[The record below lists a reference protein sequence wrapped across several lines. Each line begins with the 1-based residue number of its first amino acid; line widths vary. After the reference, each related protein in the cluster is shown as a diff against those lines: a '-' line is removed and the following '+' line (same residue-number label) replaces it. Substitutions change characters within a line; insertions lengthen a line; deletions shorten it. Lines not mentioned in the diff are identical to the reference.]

1 MYLYSESKYAD
12 SSMLFKQIHARRVQ
26 LPRTGR
32 MRNQLLL
39 IQESERKR
47 IATDLHDSL
56 GQSLV
61 IIKHS
66 LAKAIHLLDDGEIEK
81 ASESMQQLDLKIHDA
96 LEEVRRVS
104 LGLRPPMLD
113 DLGILAT
120 LSWHCRELEAACPEI
135 RVEKDVHLQESDIP
149 DMLKITLFRI
159 IQEATSNIIKHARAD
174 LISVSLNKTGDALY
188 LVIED
193 NGDGFDPV
201 SVMDNGLG
209 LLGMKERADVS
220 GGVYTM
226 DSREGVGTRIGI
238 SWKLGKLAAII

>member
-12 SSMLFKQIHARRVQ
+12 SSMLFKQVHARYAQ
-26 LPRTGR
+26 LPRTGK
-32 MRNQLLL
+32 MKNQLLL
-39 IQESERKR
+39 MQESERKR

-66 LAKAIHLLDDGEIEK
+66 LAKAMHLLDDGEIEK
-81 ASESMQQLDLKIHDA
+81 ASESLQELDLKIHDA

-120 LSWHCRELEAACPEI
+120 LSWYCRELEAACPGI
-135 RVEKDVHLQESDIP
+135 RVEKDVALQESDIP
-149 DMLKITLFRI
+149 DLLKITLFRI
-159 IQEATSNIIKHARAD
+159 IQEATSNIIKHAHAD
-174 LISVSLNKTGDALY
+174 LISISLNKTGDALY

-201 SVMDNGLG
+201 SVMNNGLG
-209 LLGMKERADVS
+209 LLGMRERADVS

-238 SWKLGKLAAII
+238 SWRLAII

>member
-12 SSMLFKQIHARRVQ
+12 SSMLFKQVHARYAQ
-26 LPRTGR
+26 LPRTGK

-66 LAKAIHLLDDGEIEK
+66 LAKAMHLLDDGEIEK
-81 ASESMQQLDLKIHDA
+81 ASESLQKLDIKIHDA

-120 LSWHCRELEAACPEI
+120 LSWYCRELEAACPGI
-135 RVEKDVHLQESDIP
+135 RVEKDVALQESDIP
-149 DMLKITLFRI
+149 DLLKITLFRI
-159 IQEATSNIIKHARAD
+159 IQEATSNIIKHAHAD
-174 LISVSLNKTGDALY
+174 LISISLNKTGDALY

-201 SVMDNGLG
+201 SVMNNGLG
-209 LLGMKERADVS
+209 LPGMRERADVS

-226 DSREGVGTRIGI
+226 DSREGDGTRIGI
-238 SWKLGKLAAII
+238 SWRLAAW

>member
-12 SSMLFKQIHARRVQ
+12 SSVLFKQIHARHAQ
-26 LPRTGR
+26 LPRMGR
-32 MRNQLLL
+32 MGNQLLL
-39 IQESERKR
+39 IQENERKR

-61 IIKHS
+61 IIRHS
-66 LAKAIHLLDDGEIEK
+66 LAKAMHLLDDGEIEE
-81 ASESMQQLDLKIHDA
+81 ASESLQQLDIKIGDA

-120 LSWHCRELEAACPEI
+120 LSWHCRELETACPGI
-135 RVEKDVHLQESDIP
+135 RVEKNVPLQENDIP
-149 DMLKITLFRI
+149 GMLKITLFRI
-159 IQEATSNIIKHARAD
+159 IQEATSNIIKHAHAD
-174 LISVSLNKTGDALY
+174 LISISLNKTGDTLY

-193 NGDGFDPV
+193 NGDGFDPA
-201 SVMDNGLG
+201 SVMSNGLG
-209 LLGMKERADVS
+209 LLSMRERADAS

-238 SWKLGKLAAII
+238 SWRLGKLAAII

>member
-12 SSMLFKQIHARRVQ
+12 SSILFKQIHARRVQ
-26 LPRTGR
+26 FPRAGR

-39 IQESERKR
+39 MQESERKR

-66 LAKAIHLLDDGEIEK
+66 LAKAMQLLDDGEIGE
-81 ASESMQQLDLKIHDA
+81 ASESLQQLDHKIHGA
-96 LEEVRRVS
+96 LEEMRRVS

-120 LSWHCRELEAACPEI
+120 LSWHCRELEAACPGI
-135 RVEKDVHLQESDIP
+135 KVEKDIRLQESDIP

-159 IQEATSNIIKHARAD
+159 IQEATSNIIKHAHAD
-174 LISVSLNKTGDALY
+174 LISISLHKTSDALY
-188 LVIED
+188 LAIED

-201 SVMDNGLG
+201 SVMNSGLG
-209 LLGMKERADVS
+209 LLSMRERADVS
-220 GGVYTM
+220 GGVYKM
-226 DSREGVGTRIGI
+226 DSREGAGTRIGI
-238 SWKLGKLAAII
+238 SWLLAAW

>member
-1 MYLYSESKYAD
+1 MYLFSESKYAN
-12 SSMLFKQIHARRVQ
+12 SSILFKQIHARHAQ
-26 LPRTGR
+26 SPRPVKMG
-32 MRNQLLL
+32 NQLLL
-39 IQESERKR
+39 AQESERKR

-61 IIKHS
+61 MIKHS
-66 LAKAIHLLDDGEIEK
+66 LAKAMRLLDEGEIEET
-81 ASESMQQLDLKIHDA
+81 SESLQQLDLKIHDA

-104 LGLRPPMLD
+104 LDLRPPMLD

-120 LSWHCRELEAACPEI
+120 LSWHCRELEAACPGI

-149 DMLKITLFRI
+149 GTLKITLFRI

-174 LISVSLNKTGDALY
+174 LIGISLNKTGDALY

-193 NGDGFDPV
+193 NGEGFDPA
-201 SVMDNGLG
+201 SVNKGLG
-209 LLGMKERADVS
+209 LLSMKERADVS

-238 SWKLGKLAAII
+238 SWRLGKLAAII

>member
-12 SSMLFKQIHARRVQ
+12 SSMLFKRINDARHVQ
-26 LPRTGR
+26 LPRMDR
-32 MRNQLLL
+32 MGSQLLL

-61 IIKHS
+61 MIKHS
-66 LAKAIHLLDDGEIEK
+66 LARAMHLLDDGEIEK
-81 ASESMQQLDLKIHDA
+81 TSESLQQLDLKIHDA

-120 LSWHCRELEAACPEI
+120 LSWHCRELEAACPGI
-135 RVEKDVHLQESDIP
+135 RVEKDIHLQESDIP
-149 DMLKITLFRI
+149 GMLKITLFRI
-159 IQEATSNIIKHARAD
+159 IQEASSNIIKHAHAD
-174 LISVSLNKTGDALY
+174 LISISLNKTGDALY

-201 SVMDNGLG
+201 SVKNSGLG
-209 LLGMKERADVS
+209 LVSMKERADVS
-220 GGVYTM
+220 GGVFTL

-238 SWKLGKLAAII
+238 SWRRAMI

>member
-12 SSMLFKQIHARRVQ
+12 SSMLFKQIHVRRGQ
-26 LPRTGR
+26 LPRTGK
-32 MRNQLLL
+32 MKNQLLL
-39 IQESERKR
+39 MQESERKR

-66 LAKAIHLLDDGEIEK
+66 LAKAMHLLDDGEIEK
-81 ASESMQQLDLKIHDA
+81 VSESLQQLDLKIHDA

-120 LSWHCRELEAACPEI
+120 LSWYCRELEAACPGI
-135 RVEKDVHLQESDIP
+135 RVEKDIHLQESDIP
-149 DMLKITLFRI
+149 DILKITLFRI
-159 IQEATSNIIKHARAD
+159 IQEATSNIIKHAHAD
-174 LISVSLNKTGDALY
+174 LISISLNKTGDALY

-201 SVMDNGLG
+201 SVINNGLG
-209 LLGMKERADVS
+209 LLGMRERADVS

-226 DSREGVGTRIGI
+226 DSREGEGTRIGI
-238 SWKLGKLAAII
+238 SWRLAAW